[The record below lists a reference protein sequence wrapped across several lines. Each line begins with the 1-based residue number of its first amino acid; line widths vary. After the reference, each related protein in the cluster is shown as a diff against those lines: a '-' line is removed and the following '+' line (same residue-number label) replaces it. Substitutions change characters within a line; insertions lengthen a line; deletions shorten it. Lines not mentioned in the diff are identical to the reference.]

1 MSKQT
6 LNLSDELYHYLL
18 SVSLREPEVLAALR
32 KETALDEMAMMQ
44 ISPEQGQFMSLLV
57 KILNPQKIVEVGT
70 FTGYSSLAMALAS
83 ADDCKITCCDVSEK
97 WTSIARRYWQKAG
110 VENKFD
116 LRLAPAVETLDQM
129 LADGESESVDFAFI
143 DADKVNYQNYF
154 EKCLALMRVGG
165 VMAMDNVLWGG
176 SVIDDS
182 KNDEDTIA
190 IRQFNNQLLSDSRV
204 DISLIPIADGLTLA
218 RKK

>member
-18 SVSLREPEVLAALR
+18 SVSLREPEVLVALR
-32 KETALDEMAMMQ
+32 EETALDEMSMMQ

-110 VENKFD
+110 VENKID
-116 LRLAPAVETLDQM
+116 LRLATAIETLDQM